1 MIATFT
7 VDLDGAHEWSHCL
20 SLVKNSIGP
29 RTYDAEREV
38 WMINAAKFVAISWS
52 NLANVVSYGAQVWD
66 DTGRDWTETELR
78 ETAKAQQAIDT
89 IGMNAHQH
97 RTSTE
102 AQIAAADAAREMLAA
117 L

>member
-20 SLVKNSIGP
+20 S
-29 RTYDAEREV
+29 
-38 WMINAAKFVAISWS
+38 
-52 NLANVVSYGAQVWD
+52 LANVVSYGAQVWD

-89 IGMNAHQH
+89 IGVNTHQH